1 MKILLAYAYIFPLYV
16 IYGAILGGRVGFCRR
31 GLRGALYLED
41 GSLFE
46 GCGFGYEGIKVGEV
60 VFTTSMVGYPE
71 SITDPSYRGQI
82 LVLTHPLI
90 GNYGVARS
98 SLRLL
103 GDIYLHFE
111 SEKPQIE
118 GLVVFEETSP
128 SHWSSEKSLDEWLRE
143 NGVPGVSR
151 VDTRSI
157 VKKLRERGVMMGV
170 IVTWRGGEDLDV
182 EEIKEILARSPRYE
196 DTAYAYQVSPREPI
210 EHGDGDKVIAVLDC
224 GVKHGILRETM
235 YRGFR
240 VVRYPCWS
248 DPSDVVRDAKGII
261 ISNGPGNPLILREVI
276 ENVKEILEYSIPTLG
291 ICLGHQLIA
300 LASGGDVFKLKYGH
314 RGANKPVLD
323 LETGLGYVSTQN
335 HGYAVDL
342 ESLRETG
349 FKPWFINI
357 DDKTLEGI
365 KHSSK
370 PILGVQFHPEAGPG
384 PYDLT
389 WIFDLFAR
397 LVARQR

>member
-1 MKILLAYAYIFPLYV
+1 VKILLAYAYIFPLYV

-143 NGVPGVSR
+143 NGAPGVSR

-196 DTAYAYQVSPREPI
+196 DTAYAYQVSP
-210 EHGDGDKVIAVLDC
+210 
-224 GVKHGILRETM
+224 
-235 YRGFR
+235 
-240 VVRYPCWS
+240 
-248 DPSDVVRDAKGII
+248 
-261 ISNGPGNPLILREVI
+261 
-276 ENVKEILEYSIPTLG
+276 
-291 ICLGHQLIA
+291 
-300 LASGGDVFKLKYGH
+300 
-314 RGANKPVLD
+314 
-323 LETGLGYVSTQN
+323 
-335 HGYAVDL
+335 
-342 ESLRETG
+342 
-349 FKPWFINI
+349 
-357 DDKTLEGI
+357 
-365 KHSSK
+365 
-370 PILGVQFHPEAGPG
+370 
-384 PYDLT
+384 
-389 WIFDLFAR
+389 
-397 LVARQR
+397 